1 MSANLTDVL
10 ASVGISEGAAK
21 SLAEALQKQ
30 SQPVER
36 KALAPIV
43 DWKNARIGMQS
54 ALGELEG
61 FSSIASFA
69 ARIVETIELR
79 DDLNGRRDTDD
90 GEAEV
95 GALMHVLE
103 VVTEPEVEGKTRKV
117 HRISTFVADD
127 DLGRPGTWL
136 TRFGAEVK
144 TAGDNREGRHDEAIG
159 RAISAYAR
167 ESRKRIRVQHA
178 NTGWVCVQGRWM
190 YLSDGGAIDAD
201 GNRDDVAA
209 RLPNGRRVTIR
220 APHGDNAA
228 ERARAGFEWV
238 MAMLETPD
246 SKNLGGRENRT
257 AGIATLAA
265 MAWAMAG
272 LPVSH
277 GVLLYSTYGAGKS
290 TFLRCISRS
299 LLPEGEYSMA
309 PSSSTGTVI
318 ADLYAGLHQNA
329 LILDDFARSQS
340 SKKEEENVEQG
351 IDRLA
356 RIAYDGPTAA
366 ARARMEQT
374 PGGKWVTGAVDRSW
388 PTFVMAGERIP
399 QNGSVSGVSRLFGVP
414 FQGVNLVL
422 TKDAQSLAD
431 LRILWGAF
439 LQEIAKRRDA
449 GNFDG
454 QWLAT
459 RDVRAIENAAKHGH
473 AFGDKAAVE
482 RRAGILAIL
491 QTGYALL
498 MDALGMEAQDGDD
511 ELLVQAAIEYASDVA
526 EKRTDGTE
534 NVLELLRAKVATDP
548 HYTLRESEAVGTP
561 QARILG
567 RFGTVKTSD
576 GPLDVVFIVPNVAIE
591 ALGWERDSA
600 ASEKLEQGIKGLLV
614 PEAKPKQRVASGAT
628 PVRVFTLPLSAW
640 GETEDTEE
648 EPGSEPF

>member
-1 MSANLTDVL
+1 MSTNLTDVL
-10 ASVGISEGAAK
+10 ASVGISEDAAK
-21 SLAEALQKQ
+21 SLADALQKQ

-43 DWKNARIGMQS
+43 DWRNARIGMQS
-54 ALGELEG
+54 ELG
-61 FSSIASFA
+61 FTAIASFA

-103 VVTEPEVEGKTRKV
+103 VVTEPEAEGKTRKV
-117 HRISTFVADD
+117 HRISTFVADE
-127 DLGRPGTWL
+127 DLGKPGNWL

-159 RAISAYAR
+159 RAISAHAR
-167 ESRKRIRVQHA
+167 ESRKRVRVQHP
-178 NTGWVCVQGRWM
+178 NTGWVEVAGRWM
-190 YLSDGGAIDAD
+190 YLSDGGAIDAE

-209 RLPNGRRVTIR
+209 RLPNGRRITIR
-220 APHGDNAA
+220 APHGDDAA
-228 ERARAGFEWV
+228 ERARAGFEWL
-238 MAMLETPD
+238 MKMLETPD

-257 AGIATLAA
+257 AGIAVLAA

-277 GVLLYSTYGAGKS
+277 GVLLYSTYGSGKS
-290 TFLRCISRS
+290 TFLRCIARS
-299 LLPEGEYSMA
+299 VLPHGEYSMA
-309 PSSSTGTVI
+309 GSSSTGTVI
-318 ADLYAGLHQNA
+318 GDLYTGLHQNA

-374 PGGKWVTGAVDRSW
+374 PGGKWGTGAVDKSW
-388 PTFVMAGERIP
+388 CTFIMGGERIP

-422 TKDAQSLAD
+422 TQDAEGLAG
-431 LRILWGAF
+431 LRALWGAF

-449 GNFDG
+449 GDFDS
-454 QWLAT
+454 QWLTA
-459 RDVRAIENAAKHGH
+459 RDERAIENAERYGH
-473 AFGDKAAVE
+473 AFGPKEGVA

-498 MDALGMEAQDGDD
+498 MDALGTEPQDGDD
-511 ELLVQAAIEYASDVA
+511 ELLAQAAIEYAADVA
-526 EKRTDGTE
+526 EKRADGGE
-534 NVLELLRAKVATDP
+534 NVLEALRAKVATDP
-548 HYTLRESEAVGTP
+548 RFTLGNEAELFNVNT
-561 QARILG
+561 RSLG
-567 RFGTVKTSD
+567 RIGAVKLED
-576 GPLDVVFIVPNVAIE
+576 GAEVEAAFIVPSVAIE
-591 ALGWERDSA
+591 VLGWDA
-600 ASEKLEQGIKGLLV
+600 TPASNEKLEQGLKGLLI
-614 PEAKPKQRVASGAT
+614 PGAKPKQRIGGKY
-628 PVRVFTLPLSAW
+628 PIRVLTIPLSAW
-640 GETEDTEE
+640 GETEDADEAPEE
-648 EPGSEPF
+648 Y

>member
-1 MSANLTDVL
+1 MSTNLTDVL
-10 ASVGISEGAAK
+10 ASVGISEDAMK

-36 KALAPIV
+36 KALAPVV
-43 DWKNARIGMQS
+43 DWRNARIGMQS
-54 ALGELEG
+54 ELG
-61 FSSIASFA
+61 FTAIASFA

-79 DDLNGRRDTDD
+79 DDLNGRRDTDSGD
-90 GEAEV
+90 AEV

-103 VVTEPEVEGKTRKV
+103 VVTEPEVEGETRKV

-127 DLGRPGTWL
+127 DLGKPGNWL

-144 TAGDNREGRHDEAIG
+144 AAGDDREGRHDEAIG

-167 ESRKRIRVQHA
+167 ESRERVRVQHP
-178 NTGWVCVQGRWM
+178 NTGWVEVAGRWM
-190 YLSDGGAIDAD
+190 YLTDGGAIDAD
-201 GNRDDVAA
+201 GNRDDIAA
-209 RLPNGRRVTIR
+209 RLPNGRRITIR
-220 APHGDNAA
+220 ASHGDDAA

-238 MAMLETPD
+238 MEMLETPD

-299 LLPEGEYSMA
+299 VLPDGEYSMA

-340 SKKEEENVEQG
+340 SKKEEESVEQG

-374 PGGKWVTGAVDRSW
+374 PGGKWVTGAVDKSW

-422 TKDAQSLAD
+422 TKNVQGLAD

-449 GNFDG
+449 GSFDA
-454 QWLAT
+454 QWLSA
-459 RDVRAIENAAKHGH
+459 RDERAIENAAQYGH
-473 AFGDKAAVE
+473 AFGDKAAIE

-498 MDALGMEAQDGDD
+498 MDALGMEAQEGDD

-526 EKRTDGTE
+526 EKRTDGVE
-534 NVLELLRAKVATDP
+534 NVLETLRAKIATDP
-548 HYTLRESEAVGTP
+548 RFTLGIEAEAFGTST
-561 QARILG
+561 RSLG
-567 RFGTVKTSD
+567 RFGEVATAT
-576 GPLDVVFIVPNVAIE
+576 GPVAAVFLVPSVAIE
-591 ALGWERDSA
+591 VLGWEPGPT
-600 ASEKLEQGIKGLLV
+600 ASEKLEQGLKGLLI
-614 PEAKPKQRVASGAT
+614 PEAKPKQRISKGT
-628 PVRVFTLPLSAW
+628 SPVKVLTIPASAW
-640 GETEDTEE
+640 GETEDADEAPEE
-648 EPGSEPF
+648 Y

>member
-1 MSANLTDVL
+1 MSTLNDTL
-10 ASVGISEGAAK
+10 ASVGISEDAMK
-21 SLAEALQKQ
+21 SLMEAMQKQ

-43 DWKNARIGMQS
+43 DWRNARIGMQS
-54 ALGELEG
+54 DLG
-61 FSSIASFA
+61 FTAIASFA
-69 ARIVETIELR
+69 ARIIETIELR
-79 DDLNGRRDTDD
+79 DDLNGRRDTDE
-90 GEAEV
+90 GAAEV

-127 DLGRPGTWL
+127 DLGKPGNWL

-159 RAISAYAR
+159 RAISAHAR
-167 ESRKRIRVQHA
+167 ESRKRVRVQHP
-178 NTGWVCVQGRWM
+178 NTGWVEVAGRWM
-190 YLSDGGAIDAD
+190 HLTDGGAIDAD

-209 RLPNGRRVTIR
+209 RLPNGRRITIR
-220 APHGDNAA
+220 APRGDDAA
-228 ERARAGFEWV
+228 ERARAGFRWV
-238 MAMLETPD
+238 MEMLETPD

-277 GVLLYSTYGAGKS
+277 GVLLYSTYGSGKS
-290 TFLRCISRS
+290 TFLRCIARS
-299 LLPEGEYSMA
+299 VLPDGEYSMA
-309 PSSSTGTVI
+309 GSSSTGTVI
-318 ADLYAGLHQNA
+318 GDLYTGLHQS
-329 LILDDFARSQS
+329 FARSQS
-340 SKKEEENVEQG
+340 SKKEEESMEQG

-374 PGGKWVTGAVDRSW
+374 VGGKWVTGAVDKSW
-388 PTFVMAGERIP
+388 CTFIMGGERIP

-422 TKDAQSLAD
+422 TQDAEGLAG
-431 LRILWGAF
+431 LRALWGAF

-449 GNFDG
+449 GDFDS
-454 QWLAT
+454 QWLAA
-459 RDVRAIENAAKHGH
+459 RDERAIENAERYGH
-473 AFGDKAAVE
+473 AFGSKEGVV

-498 MDALGMEAQDGDD
+498 MDALGMEVQDGDD
-511 ELLVQAAIEYASDVA
+511 ELLAQAAVEYAYDVA

-534 NVLELLRAKVATDP
+534 NVLETLRAKIATDP
-548 HYTLRESEAVGTP
+548 RFTLGIEAEAFGTNTRSLGKFGSVMTASGPVEAVF
-561 QARILG
+561 L
-567 RFGTVKTSD
+567 
-576 GPLDVVFIVPNVAIE
+576 VPSVAIE
-591 ALGWERDSA
+591 VLGWEPGPT
-600 ASEKLEQGIKGLLV
+600 ASEKLEQGLKGLLI
-614 PEAKPKQRVASGAT
+614 PEAKPKQRIAKGTS
-628 PVRVFTLPLSAW
+628 PVKVLAIPASAW
-640 GETEDTEE
+640 GETEDEE
-648 EPGSEPF
+648 DDGGQY

>member
-1 MSANLTDVL
+1 MNTNLTDTL
-10 ASVGISEGAAK
+10 AAVGISEDAMK

-36 KALAPIV
+36 KALAPVV
-43 DWKNARIGMQS
+43 DWRNARIGMQS
-54 ALGELEG
+54 DLG
-61 FSSIASFA
+61 FTSIASFA
-69 ARIVETIELR
+69 ARIIETIELR
-79 DDLNGRRDTDD
+79 DDLNGRRDTDE
-90 GEAEV
+90 GAAEV

-103 VVTEPEVEGKTRKV
+103 VVTEPEVEGTTRKV

-127 DLGRPGTWL
+127 DLGKPGNWL

-167 ESRKRIRVQHA
+167 ESRKRVRVQHP
-178 NTGWVCVQGRWM
+178 NTGWVEVAGRWM
-190 YLSDGGAIDAD
+190 YLSDGGAIDAN

-220 APHGDNAA
+220 APHGDDAA
-228 ERARAGFEWV
+228 ERARAGFRWV

-246 SKNLGGRENRT
+246 TKNLGGRENRT
-257 AGIATLAA
+257 AGIAILAA

-290 TFLRCISRS
+290 TLLRCISRS
-299 LLPEGEYSMA
+299 VLPDGEYSMA

-318 ADLYAGLHQNA
+318 ADLYASLHQNA

-374 PGGKWVTGAVDRSW
+374 PGGKWVTGAVDKSW
-388 PTFVMAGERIP
+388 CTFIMGGERIP

-422 TKDAQSLAD
+422 TKDARGWLTSVSS
-431 LRILWGAF
+431 GARSSRK
-439 LQEIAKRRDA
+439 LQ
-449 GNFDG
+449 
-454 QWLAT
+454 
-459 RDVRAIENAAKHGH
+459 
-473 AFGDKAAVE
+473 
-482 RRAGILAIL
+482 
-491 QTGYALL
+491 
-498 MDALGMEAQDGDD
+498 
-511 ELLVQAAIEYASDVA
+511 
-526 EKRTDGTE
+526 
-534 NVLELLRAKVATDP
+534 
-548 HYTLRESEAVGTP
+548 
-561 QARILG
+561 
-567 RFGTVKTSD
+567 
-576 GPLDVVFIVPNVAIE
+576 
-591 ALGWERDSA
+591 SA
-600 ASEKLEQGIKGLLV
+600 ATPGTST
-614 PEAKPKQRVASGAT
+614 ASGSPCGTSVPSRTPRAT
-628 PVRVFTLPLSAW
+628 VTHSVTRTASLVARASSPFSRP
-640 GETEDTEE
+640 DT
-648 EPGSEPF
+648 SC